1 MFKPKVHPSGKPPP
15 ARIERWIL
23 RLQEYDFTVVYRPGA
38 KNLADPLSRLPLPT
52 ITRSNM
58 ESCADRYVCN
68 LVQQMTPCAMATE
81 DIRRASFADP
91 EICQINEA
99 LATSQLQLIPKPF
112 QAISDELS
120 TTNGILL
127 RGNRIVLPQS
137 LQTQA
142 VILAH
147 EDHAGITRTKQRLRS
162 KLWWPKMDTAV
173 EEYINKCHACQVTG
187 GPSRPEPVKPTELP
201 RERWSSLAIDV
212 CGPLIS
218 LRRMCCHTY

>member
-1 MFKPKVHPSGKPPP
+1 
-15 ARIERWIL
+15 
-23 RLQEYDFTVVYRPGA
+23 
-38 KNLADPLSRLPLPT
+38 
-52 ITRSNM
+52 M

-162 KLWWPKMDTAV
+162 KLWWPKW
-173 EEYINKCHACQVTG
+173 I
-187 GPSRPEPVKPTELP
+187 
-201 RERWSSLAIDV
+201 
-212 CGPLIS
+212 PLLKS
-218 LRRMCCHTY
+218 T